1 MSHAGKFIGQLSDL
15 LVCFFRFSF
24 KLTNGVNVHAVDKC
38 KLRSDLEYITVII
51 REIWQFFI
59 TFQFR
64 LFTVNYTFDKLG
76 YEIKG
81 RC

>member
-1 MSHAGKFIGQLSDL
+1 
-15 LVCFFRFSF
+15 
-24 KLTNGVNVHAVDKC
+24 VNIHPVNKG